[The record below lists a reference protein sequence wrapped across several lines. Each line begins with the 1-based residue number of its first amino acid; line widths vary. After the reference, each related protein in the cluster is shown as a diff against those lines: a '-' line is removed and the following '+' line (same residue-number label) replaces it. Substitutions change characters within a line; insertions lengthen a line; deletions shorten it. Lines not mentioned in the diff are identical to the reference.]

1 MAVAHL
7 GCNQGVRTQL
17 AITENFRAQ
26 TAASFQEIFR
36 ALRKCAIHPITR
48 RAFLRSIKTNALNLK
63 FLADEFVQ
71 IKAARDHVAPRRSR
85 RSIVCVQRSAELFEN
100 LERKKC
106 DLAFVIVFKIEVTI
120 CANPA
125 ACDTLAHGHFDH
137 GMVIRLPT
145 VMANEIVSWRN
156 VQVTDFHRLQQYL
169 KSSLMKEVP
178 SIGPGRIIRRRQD
191 GSLEYLRDDLTIEEP
206 LEIRIGGK
214 TLATTMRTPGHDEEL
229 AAGFLVSEA
238 IVRNRRQ
245 IVKISADVDNI
256 VTVDLAPDMEV
267 RLNSG
272 QRFGTISSSCGV
284 CGKTSID
291 AIRQNFPAIKS
302 SIVRVEI
309 KRLLSF
315 PEKLRKAQND
325 FARTGGI
332 HAAGIFDV
340 NAELRIVREDI
351 GRHNA
356 VDKAIGRAFLDGS
369 LPLDRHLLLVSGRAS
384 FEIVQKALAAG
395 IPILAAV
402 SAPST
407 LAVDF
412 ARESNQT
419 LIGFLRP
426 PSLNIYSHIERVIL
440 DDRQ

>member
-17 AITENFRAQ
+17 ALTENFPAQ
-26 TAASFQEIFR
+26 PAASFQEIFR
-36 ALRKCAIHPITR
+36 ARREGAIHPVTR
-48 RAFLRSIKTNALNLK
+48 RGLLRSIKTNVLNLK

-71 IKAARDHVAPRRSR
+71 IKAARDHVAPRRSG

-125 ACDTLAHGHFDH
+125 ACDTFDHGHFDH

-145 VMANEIVSWRN
+145 VMANEIMSWRN

-238 IVRNRRQ
+238 IVHDRSAIAR
-245 IVKISADVDNI
+245 ISRDGDNKVI
-256 VTVDLAPDMEV
+256 VDLASGV
-267 RLNSG
+267 QLKLNSA
-272 QRFGTISSSCGV
+272 QRFGTISSSCGL
-284 CGKTSID
+284 CGKTNIE
-291 AIRQNFPAIKS
+291 AIRQNFP
-302 SIVRVEI
+302 
-309 KRLLSF
+309 
-315 PEKLRKAQND
+315 
-325 FARTGGI
+325 
-332 HAAGIFDV
+332 
-340 NAELRIVREDI
+340 
-351 GRHNA
+351 
-356 VDKAIGRAFLDGS
+356 
-369 LPLDRHLLLVSGRAS
+369 
-384 FEIVQKALAAG
+384 
-395 IPILAAV
+395 PIT
-402 SAPST
+402 SKT
-407 LAVDF
+407 
-412 ARESNQT
+412 
-419 LIGFLRP
+419 I
-426 PSLNIYSHIERVIL
+426 
-440 DDRQ
+440 

>member
-17 AITENFRAQ
+17 AITENFPAQ

-48 RAFLRSIKTNALNLK
+48 RALLGSIKTNALNLK

-71 IKAARDHVAPRRSR
+71 IKAARDHVAPRRSG

-125 ACDTLAHGHFDH
+125 ACDTFDHGHFDH

-238 IVRNRRQ
+238 IVHDRSAIARISRDGDNRV
-245 IVKISADVDNI
+245 I
-256 VTVDLAPDMEV
+256 VDLT
-267 RLNSG
+267 SG
-272 QRFGTISSSCGV
+272 VQLKLDSAQRFGTISSSCGL

-291 AIRQNFPAIKS
+291 AIRQSFPAIES
-302 SIVRVEI
+302 TNLRIDIET
-309 KRLLSF
+309 LLSL
-315 PEKLRKAQND
+315 PKKLQKAQGD

-332 HAAGIFDV
+332 HAAGIFDS
-340 NAELRIVREDI
+340 NGELKSVREDI

-356 VDKAIGRAFLDGS
+356 VDKVIGRAFLDGL
-369 LPLDRHLLLVSGRAS
+369 LPLNRHVLLVSSRAS

-395 IPILAAV
+395 IPIVAAV

-407 LAVDF
+407 LAAEF

-440 DDRQ
+440 EV